1 MATNAHSAQN
11 IIATNIILNKM
22 RVTANVQCG
31 FCNDK
36 NDSIELSFFSFFLFF
51 KCACIR
57 RLWTSLK
64 ILLNKKL
71 SNSAKCKVYPEPCTV

>member
-31 FCNDK
+31 FRNDK
-36 NDSIELSFFSFFLFF
+36 NDSIELSFFSFFLF
-51 KCACIR
+51 
-57 RLWTSLK
+57 
-64 ILLNKKL
+64 LNVL
-71 SNSAKCKVYPEPCTV
+71 VSDVYGLR